1 MNESK
6 QYRPFFGFLQAS
18 NYPLPA
24 NNYPLAVRRT
34 TFRYHAPMPKPGKLV
49 LIIGPS
55 GVGKSVI
62 LKSLRSAHPD
72 FVFPRSATTRE
83 RRPGEGDDLYHFV
96 SETDFSNWLHE
107 GKFLEWAQV
116 HKGARYGTLLEEIIP
131 HIEQGKTVVREVDAQ
146 GFESISRDPL
156 FGPSGTYRLQTIFI
170 LPESAEQ
177 LIDQI
182 QKRAPM
188 PKEELE
194 RRLTSMREELKI
206 AEKTH
211 VQITNPNGKLEE
223 TIAAVERAISG

>member
-6 QYRPFFGFLQAS
+6 QYRPFLGFSQDPAIRLSPGSGDLGA
-18 NYPLPA
+18 PLP
-24 NNYPLAVRRT
+24 
-34 TFRYHAPMPKPGKLV
+34 YHAAMSKLGKLV

-55 GVGKSVI
+55 GVGKSAI
-62 LKSLRSAHPD
+62 LRTLRTTHPE

-83 RRPGEGDDLYHFV
+83 RRPGEGDELYHFV
-96 SETDFSNWLHE
+96 SENDFTKWLDE

-116 HKGARYGTLLEEIIP
+116 HKGARYGTLLNEIVP
-131 HIEQGKTVVREVDAQ
+131 HIEHGKTVVREVDAQ
-146 GFESISRDPL
+146 GFQSISRDPL
-156 FGPSGTYRLQTIFI
+156 FGPGGKYKLQTIFI

-188 PKEELE
+188 PKEELD
-194 RRLTSMREELKI
+194 RRLASMKEELKI

-211 VQITNPNGKLEE
+211 VQITNPHGKLED
-223 TIAAVERAISG
+223 TIAAVRAAILG